1 MLQRANCIVLEGV
14 KIGSKTQLP
23 NIDSALRD
31 QGGPSIH
38 SPIFLGG
45 SQITARDNLAADARF
60 STPETAHADAK
71 AIEPTAIQG
80 ETHCPP

>member
-1 MLQRANCIVLEGV
+1 MLEGV

-38 SPIFLGG
+38 SSVFFG

-71 AIEPTAIQG
+71 AVEPTAIQG
-80 ETHCPP
+80 ENHCPP